1 MKKILAIMLVLA
13 MALAFAACNQEQP
26 NDSTEDTTVA
36 DVENDDTTVEE
47 DTTVEDTTEEETT
60 EEETTEELDLTPE
73 TIPSN
78 NNDGYDFLYM
88 RDRNSN
94 AATNPLNLLPS
105 KEVGVHIKLEEGIVE
120 AVCFAEIPNWGD
132 AIGGFTLSFY
142 AWNTDYK
149 TTVAGTPICEQV
161 YESIPD
167 ASELVYTPSAE
178 IGPGEYLFL
187 IHNPVDAKNSG
198 IGIYN
203 QQASNLADSRF
214 VEGFL
219 NGKSNAKVG
228 PDAYFVIYLPEQ
240 E

>member
-47 DTTVEDTTEEETT
+47 DTTVEDTTEE
-60 EEETTEELDLTPE
+60 LDLTPE

-88 RDRNSN
+88 RDRNSS

-120 AVCFAEIPNWGD
+120 AVCFEEIPNWGD

-161 YESIPD
+161 FENIPD

-187 IHNPVDAKNSG
+187 IHNPVDEKNSG

-228 PDAYFVIYLPEQ
+228 PNAYFVIYLPEQ

>member
-1 MKKILAIMLVLA
+1 MKKILAILLVFA
-13 MALAFAACNQEQP
+13 MTFAIVACAEDKP

-60 EEETTEELDLTPE
+60 EELDLTPE

-88 RDRNSN
+88 RDRNSD
-94 AATNPLNLLPS
+94 AAYQPLNLLPN

-120 AVCFAEIPNWGD
+120 AVCFEQIPNWGD
-132 AIGGFTLSFY
+132 AIGGFTVGFY

-149 TTVAGTPICEQV
+149 TTIAGTPICEQTF
-161 YESIPD
+161 ENIPD
-167 ASELVYTPSAE
+167 ATELTYTPSVE

-187 IHNPVDAKNSG
+187 IHNPVDESESG

-203 QQASNLADSRF
+203 QQASNLGDSRF
-214 VEGFL
+214 IEGFL
-219 NGKSNAKVG
+219 NGKSNNRVG
-228 PDAYFVIYLPEQ
+228 PGAYFVIYLPAAE